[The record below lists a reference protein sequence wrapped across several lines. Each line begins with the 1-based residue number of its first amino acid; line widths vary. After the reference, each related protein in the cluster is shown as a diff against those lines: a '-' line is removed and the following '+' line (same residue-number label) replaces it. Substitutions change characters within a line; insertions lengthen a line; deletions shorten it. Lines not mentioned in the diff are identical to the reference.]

1 MFRSLLGMP
10 VVCGTLLAAAAS
22 AQPVGE
28 LIAPD
33 IARFHSSDD
42 ARQAMVPSFALESPM
57 PAIGGV
63 PGDFPVEV
71 TFGEIEGRFV
81 SSVEI
86 EPGTSL
92 YGTGQAAGDLLRN
105 GRRTEHWNTD
115 AFGYQDDSPLYTSHP
130 WVLAVRDDGSA
141 FGVLADSTHRVFI
154 DLTDGIRFE
163 SEGPAHPVI
172 VIDGDSPQEV
182 VTRLGA
188 ITGTI
193 TMPPKWA
200 IGYHQCRYSYYPDT
214 RVKEIAQGFRDRS
227 IPCDVIWM
235 DIDYMEGF
243 RSFTFDPEKFPDP
256 AELNAWL
263 DERGFANTWMINPG
277 IKNES
282 GYFVYDQGTEI
293 DAWVKTADG
302 ETYIGNVWPG
312 NVVFPDYTMAEVR
325 EWWGTLYEDY
335 MAMGIDGVWNDMNEP
350 TTFIRDENNEIV
362 EATTFP
368 ESNLYRADAD
378 LGGPGTHAKYHN
390 VYGMMMIKAT
400 REGVM
405 AANPDKRPF
414 VLSRANFMGGHRYG
428 ATWTGDNT
436 SNWFHVDTSIPMT
449 LNLGLSGQPFA
460 GPDIGGFID
469 AGTPEMFARW
479 MGFGALLPFARGHTQ
494 TGNIDKEPWSFG
506 PEVEATSRRAI
517 ERRYRL
523 LPYFYTL
530 FEESSRTGMP
540 IARPT
545 FFADPADQRLR
556 DEDDSFLI
564 GSDVLVAVQTDLERT
579 SVHELPI
586 DEHGVPWRA
595 FDFAD
600 FDGEG
605 RDSDDPD
612 QPELYLRPGAIVPT
626 GPVIQFV
633 ADRPNQQDELT
644 LLVSLDHEGRA
655 SGVLYEDAGEGW
667 GYKADEYRRLH
678 YSARTEGDTIVI
690 DTHRLSGA
698 MVLPDRRVTV
708 RVIGDTGELVGSG
721 QAGTTIRIDA
731 GG

>member
-1 MFRSLLGMP
+1 
-10 VVCGTLLAAAAS
+10 
-22 AQPVGE
+22 
-28 LIAPD
+28 
-33 IARFHSSDD
+33 
-42 ARQAMVPSFALESPM
+42 
-57 PAIGGV
+57 
-63 PGDFPVEV
+63 
-71 TFGEIEGRFV
+71 
-81 SSVEI
+81 
-86 EPGTSL
+86 
-92 YGTGQAAGDLLRN
+92 
-105 GRRTEHWNTD
+105 
-115 AFGYQDDSPLYTSHP
+115 
-130 WVLAVRDDGSA
+130 
-141 FGVLADSTHRVFI
+141 
-154 DLTDGIRFE
+154 
-163 SEGPAHPVI
+163 
-172 VIDGDSPQEV
+172 
-182 VTRLGA
+182 
-188 ITGTI
+188 
-193 TMPPKWA
+193 
-200 IGYHQCRYSYYPDT
+200 
-214 RVKEIAQGFRDRS
+214 
-227 IPCDVIWM
+227 
-235 DIDYMEGF
+235 
-243 RSFTFDPEKFPDP
+243 
-256 AELNAWL
+256 
-263 DERGFANTWMINPG
+263 ERGFANAWMINPG

-282 GYFVYDQGTEI
+282 GYFVYDQGTAI

-312 NVVFPDYTMAEVR
+312 DVVFPDYSMREVR
-325 EWWGTLYEDY
+325 EWWAGLYADY

-350 TTFIRDENNEIV
+350 TTFIRDENNEV
-362 EATTFP
+362 AEATTFP
-368 ESNLYRADAD
+368 ESNLYRADSE

-405 AANPDKRPF
+405 AANPNKRPF

-506 PEVEATSRRAI
+506 PEVEATSRRAL
-517 ERRYRL
+517 ERRYRM

-579 SVHELPI
+579 SVHELPTNT
-586 DEHGVPWRA
+586 HGVPWRA
-595 FDFAD
+595 FDFPD
-600 FDGEG
+600 FDGAG

-633 ADRPNQQDELT
+633 GDTPNQTDELT
-644 LLVSLDHEGRA
+644 LLVSLDHEGKA

-667 GYKADEYRRLH
+667 GYKQGEYRRIRFH
-678 YSARTEGDTIVI
+678 AERQGD
-690 DTHRLSGA
+690 
-698 MVLPDRRVTV
+698 TV
-708 RVIGDTGELVGSG
+708 RVWRDRVSGSMPTTDRSVVVRVLGDGTEFVARGSAGEGITLVVP
-721 QAGTTIRIDA
+721 R
-731 GG
+731 